1 MSRLKKNSL
10 MVFVLLLLVTASGYI
25 SANVARP
32 HIEQQMRAYVFT
44 HRISGFDLHGP
55 VPSGEIMV
63 HSEVRLPFLVVA
75 SYAVPRDLHVSYF
88 RTHYLAL
95 PWGFYKL
102 SEDEIHLV

>member
-1 MSRLKKNSL
+1 MSRFKKSSL
-10 MVFVLLLLVTASGYI
+10 MVFVILLFVIISGYI
-25 SANVARP
+25 SAKAAQP

-55 VPSGEIMV
+55 IPIGEV
-63 HSEVRLPFLVVA
+63 TVYSEVHFPFLVVA

-88 RTHYLAL
+88 RTRYLAL